1 MLVGG
6 SIMYLKPD
14 EAWPVCATCVHPLV
28 PLIQLNVSSAATP
41 VELRE
46 LIPSVVP
53 DGGSLAT
60 ILQLFVCPEPE
71 CYDTSTLYSTDTRSW
86 IVRVATVLS
95 SLHQFLPAR
104 FVETWAA
111 GKQETL
117 HSELL
122 WDQDDSEE
130 FYAVHEPEPG
140 LKLLGHAV
148 RGKFL
153 CAEEECPKPG
163 NHDHLSWRELIQ
175 LGDRFHIQLDSE
187 EDEAQC
193 NMTALDIMSTIGNAW
208 IEQCVEHPE
217 VLLLSMSGNW

>member
-1 MLVGG
+1 MNSMLVGG
-6 SIMYLKPD
+6 SIMYLKPG

-41 VELRE
+41 GGLRE
-46 LIPSVVP
+46 LTPSVVP

-86 IVRVATVLS
+86 IVRVATVPLEPAS
-95 SLHQFLPAR
+95 AEGAQWSESRATVEEADQFLPAR

-148 RGKFL
+148 RGTQSLMGRKDMISV
-153 CAEEECPKPG
+153 
-163 NHDHLSWRELIQ
+163 N
-175 LGDRFHIQLDSE
+175 
-187 EDEAQC
+187 
-193 NMTALDIMSTIGNAW
+193 
-208 IEQCVEHPE
+208 
-217 VLLLSMSGNW
+217 